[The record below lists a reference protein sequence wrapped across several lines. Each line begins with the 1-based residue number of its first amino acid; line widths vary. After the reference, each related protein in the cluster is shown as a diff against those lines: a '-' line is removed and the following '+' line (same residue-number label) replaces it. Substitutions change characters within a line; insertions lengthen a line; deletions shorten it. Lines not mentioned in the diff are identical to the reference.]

1 MNIPTYNEAIK
12 PSTETSF
19 IEKKNTISSRHNV
32 NGSLKKPWN
41 RIRQLRRTNTCTII
55 KKKKKKKETKNK
67 CQRCNSDFS
76 AYKDIFLTGRNF
88 SKEKPANFFPRKNV
102 KNAKNTTFKNSIN
115 LYEEF
120 ENSKNFLW
128 NISQR

>member
-1 MNIPTYNEAIK
+1 MKQLNLQLK
-12 PSTETSF
+12 
-19 IEKKNTISSRHNV
+19 RRL
-32 NGSLKKPWN
+32 LKKKYDFVVTQCKWKFEEILESN
-41 RIRQLRRTNTCTII
+41 SAITTYEYLYDYL
-55 KKKKKKKETKNK
+55 KKKKETKNK
-67 CQRCNSDFS
+67 CQRCNSDFL

-88 SKEKPANFFPRKNV
+88 SKEKPANFSLRKNV